1 MTHMNHYYSGAFGI
15 SPLANEPID
24 YVRQGSRCD
33 ESYHRNDCAPL
44 ARPGQRFVQFLFER
58 SVEQEAQRKAQQEA
72 QQKAQQEVQKN
83 ANDLRLAA
91 EAIRREYE
99 QRFAEVERLA
109 KDAAEMAAAAAAESK
124 KAQAAAAPL
133 LSADAPRSIGDDWV
147 PQKTADCC
155 DVLPTPAPATVSATA
170 GTKHRA
176 QSTSVIVAAAQD
188 KTCVVCM
195 DRERNVVCMPC
206 THLVLCVQCCSDAPL
221 RKCPVCQRDIEQLI
235 KCIVS

>member
-15 SPLANEPID
+15 SPLAREPIN

-44 ARPGQRFVQFLFER
+44 ARPNQRFLQFLFEH
-58 SVEQEAQRKAQQEA
+58 SVQQEA
-72 QQKAQQEVQKN
+72 QQKAQQEAQKN
-83 ANDLRLAA
+83 ANDLRMAA
-91 EAIRREYE
+91 DAIRREYE
-99 QRFAEVERLA
+99 QRFAQVERLA

-147 PQKTADCC
+147 PQKTADRS
-155 DVLPTPAPATVSATA
+155 DVLAAPATVGATP
-170 GTKHRA
+170 TNIA

-221 RKCPVCQRDIEQLI
+221 RKCPVCQHNIEQLI